1 MGAAWAW
8 FWPGVVDWGA
18 VGFGSPWA
26 LVLLCLV
33 PLVAWSRAFWGGRA
47 PVAFGSASRARA
59 GGGSVRSR
67 LRWLPGALMTLGLAM
82 LVVSAARP
90 REGIGETRTITR
102 GVAIMACVDRSFSMT
117 DTMSFGDGVLSRFEV
132 VKRVL
137 GEFVEG
143 NGEDLPGR
151 RGDLIGLVKFARLAD
166 TACPPVQTHS
176 TLLRILGDMEL
187 APYNVVEAGTSIGDA
202 TALAAAR
209 LVTIER
215 YLSGGSVV
223 PGVGGGAGVG
233 ARAGGSGG
241 AGAGDGGG
249 DPDFVLTG
257 KAIILL
263 TDGDEKTGRTRAV
276 EAAELAAEWGIRVHA
291 IGIGSPG
298 GRFGFD
304 EATLRRM
311 AGVSGGIYRRATS
324 ADGLRAVYREID
336 ALEKTEVETLS
347 STSFEE
353 LFALPLGGGLG
364 SMVLSIVLGQLVFRR
379 VA

>member
-1 MGAAWAW
+1 MIDFGWLW
-8 FWPGVVDWGA
+8 VWPGVVDWGA
-18 VGFGSPWA
+18 VGFGAPWV
-26 LVLLCLV
+26 LVLLCVV
-33 PLVAWSRAFWGGRA
+33 PVVIWSRAFWGGRA
-47 PVAFGSASRARA
+47 PVVFGSASRARA

-67 LRWLPGALMTLGLAM
+67 LRWLPGALMALGVGM

-143 NGEDLPGR
+143 NGDDLPGR

-215 YLSGGSVV
+215 YLSGDSVV
-223 PGVGGGAGVG
+223 PGVGGGAAGDVGGGGVG
-233 ARAGGSGG
+233 SGR
-241 AGAGDGGG
+241 G

-311 AGVSGGIYRRATS
+311 ADVSGGIYRRATS

-353 LFALPLGGGLG
+353 LFAVPLVVGLG
-364 SMVLSIVLGQLVFRR
+364 SMVLSVLLGQLVFRR